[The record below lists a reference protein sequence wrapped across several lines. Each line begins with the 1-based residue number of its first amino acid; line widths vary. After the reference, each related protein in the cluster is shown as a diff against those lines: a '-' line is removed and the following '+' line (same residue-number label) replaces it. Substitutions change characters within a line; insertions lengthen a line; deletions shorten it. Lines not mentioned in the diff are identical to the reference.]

1 VRGLVS
7 EATLKLGAWCGIPS
21 SYTVELMCA
30 AGYDWICIDTQ
41 HGMIDYP
48 SVRGM
53 LQASS
58 IRGLPALVRVPSAED
73 TAAIMRAL
81 DAGAAGVLVP
91 MVSTAQEARAAVSAC
106 RYPPA
111 GTRSWGPA
119 RALPSGPGFSPEAAN
134 QHVICAVQIETLEAL
149 ENLGDILAVDGVDV
163 AFVGPADLALAMGLR
178 PAAAPQRGEH
188 AAAIEMVARRARQ
201 AGVRAGVYG
210 GSPEIVAQYV
220 RLGYDFVAAA
230 NDAQLLSQWARHTV
244 DTVRAAAANPDPPLT
259 QIRC

>member
-1 VRGLVS
+1 MPGLVS

-21 SYTVELMCA
+21 SYSVELMCA

-41 HGMIDYP
+41 HGMVDYP

-58 IRGLPALVRVPSAED
+58 IRGLPALVRVPSAGD

-119 RALPSGPGFSPEAAN
+119 RALPSGPGYSPEAAN
-134 QHVICAVQIETLEAL
+134 KHVICAVQIETLEAL
-149 ENLGDILAVDGVDV
+149 ENLGDILSVDGVDM

-188 AAAIEMVARRARQ
+188 AAAIEMVARRARE

-210 GSPEIVAQYV
+210 GSPEVAAQYA
-220 RLGYDFVAAA
+220 RLGYDFVVAA

-244 DTVRAAAANPDPPLT
+244 DTVRAAAGKPDPLLT
-259 QIRC
+259 

>member
-1 VRGLVS
+1 MHGLVS

-21 SYTVELMCA
+21 SYSVELMCA

-41 HGMIDYP
+41 HGMVDYP

-58 IRGLPALVRVPSAED
+58 IRGLPALVRVPSAGD

-119 RALPSGPGFSPEAAN
+119 RALPSGPGYSPEAAN
-134 QHVICAVQIETLEAL
+134 KHVICAVQIETLAAL
-149 ENLGDILAVDGVDV
+149 ENLGDILSVDGVDM

-188 AAAIEMVARRARQ
+188 AAAIEMVARRARE

-210 GSPEIVAQYV
+210 GSPEVAAQYA
-220 RLGYDFVAAA
+220 RLGYDFVVAA

-244 DTVRAAAANPDPPLT
+244 DTVRAAAGKPDPLLT
-259 QIRC
+259 

>member
-1 VRGLVS
+1 VPGLVS

-21 SYTVELMCA
+21 SYSVELMCA

-41 HGMIDYP
+41 HGMVDYP

-58 IRGLPALVRVPSAED
+58 IRGLPALVRVPSAGD

-119 RALPSGPGFSPEAAN
+119 RALPSGPGYSPEAAN
-134 QHVICAVQIETLEAL
+134 KHVICAVQIETLEAL
-149 ENLGDILAVDGVDV
+149 ENLGDILSVDGVDM

-188 AAAIEMVARRARQ
+188 AAAIEMVARRARE

-210 GSPEIVAQYV
+210 GSPEVAAQYA
-220 RLGYDFVAAA
+220 RLGYDFVVAA

-244 DTVRAAAANPDPPLT
+244 DTVRAAAGKPDPLLT
-259 QIRC
+259 

>member
-1 VRGLVS
+1 MRGLVS

-73 TAAIMRAL
+73 SAAIMRAL

-111 GTRSWGPA
+111 GPGAGARPGLSPA
-119 RALPSGPGFSPEAAN
+119 ARVSR
-134 QHVICAVQIETLEAL
+134 
-149 ENLGDILAVDGVDV
+149 
-163 AFVGPADLALAMGLR
+163 LR
-178 PAAAPQRGEH
+178 PPT
-188 AAAIEMVARRARQ
+188 
-201 AGVRAGVYG
+201 
-210 GSPEIVAQYV
+210 S
-220 RLGYDFVAAA
+220 
-230 NDAQLLSQWARHTV
+230 T
-244 DTVRAAAANPDPPLT
+244 
-259 QIRC
+259 

>member
-1 VRGLVS
+1 MHGLVS

-41 HGMIDYP
+41 HGMVDYP

-58 IRGLPALVRVPSAED
+58 IRGLPALVRVPSAGD

-119 RALPSGPGFSPEAAN
+119 RALPSGPGYSPEAAN
-134 QHVICAVQIETLEAL
+134 KHVICAVQIETLEAL
-149 ENLGDILAVDGVDV
+149 ENLGDILGVDGVDM

-188 AAAIEMVARRARQ
+188 AAAIEMVARRARE

-210 GSPEIVAQYV
+210 GSPEVAAQYA
-220 RLGYDFVAAA
+220 RLGYDFVVAA

-244 DTVRAAAANPDPPLT
+244 DTVRATAGKPDPLLT
-259 QIRC
+259 

>member
-1 VRGLVS
+1 VHGLVS

-21 SYTVELMCA
+21 SYSVELMCA

-41 HGMIDYP
+41 HGMVDYP

-58 IRGLPALVRVPSAED
+58 IRGLPALVRVPSAGD

-119 RALPSGPGFSPEAAN
+119 RALPSGPGYSPEAAN
-134 QHVICAVQIETLEAL
+134 KHVICAVQIETLEAL
-149 ENLGDILAVDGVDV
+149 ENLGDILSVDGVDM

-188 AAAIEMVARRARQ
+188 AAAIEMVARRARE

-210 GSPEIVAQYV
+210 GSPEVAAQYA
-220 RLGYDFVAAA
+220 RLGYDFVVAA

-244 DTVRAAAANPDPPLT
+244 DTVRAAARKPDPLLT
-259 QIRC
+259 

>member
-1 VRGLVS
+1 VHGLVS

-21 SYTVELMCA
+21 SYSVELMCA

-41 HGMIDYP
+41 HGMVDYP

-58 IRGLPALVRVPSAED
+58 IRGLPALVRVPSAGD

-119 RALPSGPGFSPEAAN
+119 RALPSGPGYSPEAAN
-134 QHVICAVQIETLEAL
+134 KHVICAVQIETLEAL
-149 ENLGDILAVDGVDV
+149 ENLGDILSVDGVDM
-163 AFVGPADLALAMGLR
+163 AFVGPADLALA
-178 PAAAPQRGEH
+178 
-188 AAAIEMVARRARQ
+188 IEMVARRARE

-210 GSPEIVAQYV
+210 GSPEVAAQYA
-220 RLGYDFVAAA
+220 RLGYDFVVAA

-244 DTVRAAAANPDPPLT
+244 DTVRAAARKPDPLLT
-259 QIRC
+259 

>member
-1 VRGLVS
+1 VHGLVS

-21 SYTVELMCA
+21 SYSVELMCA

-41 HGMIDYP
+41 HGMVDYP

-58 IRGLPALVRVPSAED
+58 IRGLPALVRVPSAGD

-119 RALPSGPGFSPEAAN
+119 RALPSGPGYSPEAAN
-134 QHVICAVQIETLEAL
+134 KHVICAVQIETLEAL
-149 ENLGDILAVDGVDV
+149 ENLGDILSVDGVDM

-188 AAAIEMVARRARQ
+188 AAAIEMVARRARE

-210 GSPEIVAQYV
+210 GSPEVAAQYA
-220 RLGYDFVAAA
+220 RLGYDFVVAA

-244 DTVRAAAANPDPPLT
+244 DTVRAAAGKPDPLLT
-259 QIRC
+259 

>member
-1 VRGLVS
+1 
-7 EATLKLGAWCGIPS
+7 
-21 SYTVELMCA
+21 
-30 AGYDWICIDTQ
+30 
-41 HGMIDYP
+41 
-48 SVRGM
+48 M

-58 IRGLPALVRVPSAED
+58 IRGLPALVRVPSAGD

-119 RALPSGPGFSPEAAN
+119 RALPSGPGYSPEAAN
-134 QHVICAVQIETLEAL
+134 KHVICAVQIETLEAL
-149 ENLGDILAVDGVDV
+149 ENLGDILSVDGVDM

-188 AAAIEMVARRARQ
+188 AAAIEMVARRARE

-210 GSPEIVAQYV
+210 GSPEVAAQYA
-220 RLGYDFVAAA
+220 RLGYDFVVAA

-244 DTVRAAAANPDPPLT
+244 DTVRAAAGKPDPLLT
-259 QIRC
+259 

>member
-1 VRGLVS
+1 MHGLVS

-21 SYTVELMCA
+21 SYSVELMCA

-41 HGMIDYP
+41 HGMVDYP

-58 IRGLPALVRVPSAED
+58 IRGLPALVRVPSAGD

-119 RALPSGPGFSPEAAN
+119 RALPSGPGYSPEAAN
-134 QHVICAVQIETLEAL
+134 KHVICAVQIETLEAL
-149 ENLGDILAVDGVDV
+149 ENLGDILSVDGVDM

-188 AAAIEMVARRARQ
+188 AAAIEMVARRARE

-210 GSPEIVAQYV
+210 GSPEVAAQYA
-220 RLGYDFVAAA
+220 RLGYDFVVAA

-244 DTVRAAAANPDPPLT
+244 DTVRAAARKPDPLLT
-259 QIRC
+259 

>member
-1 VRGLVS
+1 MHGLVS

-21 SYTVELMCA
+21 SYSVELMCA

-41 HGMIDYP
+41 HGMVDYP

-58 IRGLPALVRVPSAED
+58 IRGLPALVRVPSAGD

-119 RALPSGPGFSPEAAN
+119 RALPSGPGYSPEAAN
-134 QHVICAVQIETLEAL
+134 KHVICAVQIETLEAL
-149 ENLGDILAVDGVDV
+149 ENLGDILSVDGVDM

-188 AAAIEMVARRARQ
+188 AAAIEMVARRARE

-210 GSPEIVAQYV
+210 GSPEVAAQYA
-220 RLGYDFVAAA
+220 RLGYDFVVAA

-244 DTVRAAAANPDPPLT
+244 DTVRAAAGKPDPLLT
-259 QIRC
+259 